1 MSELYTNFRDI
12 KQFEDRDREIQ
23 ELLRRPGVENK
34 INAIAAT
41 LNDTF
46 SATTK
51 LIVDI
56 RPGAIFYDKS
66 TKVEYIYEATHV
78 PYDIGT
84 TGILIF
90 RAAKQPYE
98 ELQDQGYITFYQK
111 GLSGSKYIMGLRDFI
126 KCVAVDKFVITE
138 FNISDERE
146 MAKNIVI

>member
-1 MSELYTNFRDI
+1 MSELYQNFRDI
-12 KQFEDRDREIQ
+12 KQFADRDREIQ
-23 ELLRRPGVENK
+23 DLLAKPGVEER

-46 SATTK
+46 AATTK
-51 LIVDI
+51 LIVDL

-66 TKVEYIYEATHV
+66 TKVEYVYDSTHV

-84 TGILIF
+84 VGTLIF
-90 RAAKQPYE
+90 RAAKHPYE
-98 ELQDQGYITFYQK
+98 ELQDQGYMTFYQK
-111 GLSGSKYIMGLRDFI
+111 GLSGSKYIIGLRDFI

-146 MAKNIVI
+146 MAKKVIL